1 MKVHLN
7 GEPTEVVDDDTVAAV
22 IERLGLQDRR
32 VAVELNRALLARERW
47 KSTALHAG
55 DSLEIVQFVGGG

>member
-7 GEPTEVVDDDTVAAV
+7 GEPAEIVDDDTIAAV
-22 IERLGLQDRR
+22 IERLGLHDRR
-32 VAVELNRALLARERW
+32 IAVELNRALVERDRW